1 MLAHVFL
8 AFVAALG
15 DFMFRAPHHFSHLCA
30 RPTLIAACMAIS
42 LQAHAESIQL
52 QLPAQSLASSLSA
65 VAQQAKIQLLF
76 DEAVLRNVKAT
87 ALSGTYTPQEA
98 ISQLLRGTDFSL
110 IQVDRTYV
118 VRPKEDGTTTSN
130 SLQLGA
136 VSVIGDGHEVD
147 SSSVGKSTMNQAE
160 INRYQANNIPSL
172 LSKLPGINLGGSLK
186 PGGQTINI
194 WGFGEAED
202 VPMTVDGATKSGFER
217 YKQGTI
223 FIEPEL
229 IKSIEVEKGPHD
241 VRTGN
246 GGFGGVVH
254 METKNAPDLLEDGKE
269 VGAMLKYGYSSNDHQ
284 QVYTGA
290 VYGRTEDGRADAL
303 VYYTKRDGG
312 DMKLADNMPNPD
324 NFYPINPK
332 RLPNTAQDMD
342 AQLLK
347 LNLHLND
354 EHSVGLSYSRS
365 NNYLWV
371 PFSAVSYPAPPNQ
384 NTIDKIGY
392 EAATRKYLSNRSTID
407 TTWSTKYKYQPLDN
421 PLVDLEV
428 SFSHSNTEQI
438 DERGAH
444 AYIQPTSGGR
454 KMETGYTDDMVQF
467 TNISL
472 LATGPLDH
480 VITTGLQF
488 RKHVRDVDMWMPGG
502 KYETPAYN
510 YGHYQPGFMPKGKVD
525 TNSFYIQDAITLGN
539 FTLTPSMRYDHVR
552 NRGEDND
559 APFYNH
565 AELGHD
571 YSAQTYAG
579 WSPRLSAFWKVTPH
593 TALFVDYSK
602 TWRAPVIDEQYEVQG
617 LGSRTAS
624 AVKLD
629 PERMTGWRAG
639 NITTFD
645 HIFSQND
652 TALIRTTLFRNK
664 LDDEIFKA
672 VGVGCAAQQSAG
684 SLSKDCKGQLPMAN
698 YRNIGS
704 LTIKGFE
711 VESFYDSTYMFGSLS
726 YSWMT
731 GTHQGAY
738 TNPWGPNVWARD
750 IPAPKWV
757 AVLGV
762 KIPDWDA
769 RIGWQGEFVRKTDRL
784 PSDKYSGGH
793 NSGSGDL
800 SFSHYA
806 NDDYNVQ
813 GLFANW
819 KPQQPYLKGTE
830 VNFTVDNLF
839 NKSYR
844 PMLSGLNAY
853 SQGRN
858 AKISVTRF
866 F

>member
-1 MLAHVFL
+1 M
-8 AFVAALG
+8 AF
-15 DFMFRAPHHFSHLCA
+15 
-30 RPTLIAACMAIS
+30 S
-42 LQAHAESIQL
+42 LHAHAESIQL
-52 QLPAQSLASSLSA
+52 HLPAQSLASSLSA
-65 VAQQAKIQLLF
+65 VAQQAGITLLF
-76 DEAVLRNVKAT
+76 DEELLRNIKAP
-87 ALSGTYTPQEA
+87 ALSGDYSAQDA
-98 ISQLLRGTDFSL
+98 ITQLLRGTDFSL

-118 VRPKEDGTTTSN
+118 VRPKEEGTTTSN
-130 SLQLGA
+130 SLQLSA
-136 VSVIGDGHEVD
+136 LSVIGNGNEVD
-147 SSSVGKSTMNQAE
+147 SSSVGKSTMDQAE
-160 INRYQANNIPSL
+160 INRYQSNNIPSL

-254 METKNAPDLLEDGKE
+254 METKDAPDLLEDGKNA
-269 VGAMLKYGYSSNDHQ
+269 GAMLKYGYSSNDHQ

-290 VYGRTEDGRADAL
+290 AYGRSEDGRADAL

-312 DMKLADNMPNPD
+312 DMKLAGHMPNPD
-324 NFYPINPK
+324 NVYPVNPK

-371 PFSAVSYPAPPNQ
+371 PFSAVSYPAPPNKD
-384 NTIDKIGY
+384 TINKIGY
-392 EAATRKYLSNRSTID
+392 DAATRKYLSNRSTVD
-407 TTWSTKYKYQPLDN
+407 TTWSGKYAYQPLDN
-421 PLVDLEV
+421 PLIDLEV
-428 SFSHSNTEQI
+428 KFSHSNTEQI
-438 DERGAH
+438 DERGLN
-444 AYIQPTSGGR
+444 AYVQPTTGGR
-454 KMETGYTDDMVQF
+454 KMETGYTDNMLQL

-472 LATGPLDH
+472 FPTGPLDH
-480 VITTGLQF
+480 VFTTGLQF
-488 RKHVRDVDMWMPGG
+488 RKHQREVDMWMPG
-502 KYETPAYN
+502 KTYDVPKYN
-510 YGHYQPGFMPKGKVD
+510 YGHYQPAFMPKGKVD
-525 TNSFYIQDAITLGN
+525 TNSFYIQDAITLGD
-539 FTLTPSMRYDHVR
+539 FTLTPSLRYDHVR
-552 NRGEDND
+552 NRGEEND
-559 APFYNH
+559 APYYNH
-565 AELGHD
+565 PQIGHD
-571 YSAQTYAG
+571 YSDQTYVG
-579 WSPRLSAFWKVTPH
+579 WSPRLSAFWKITPN
-593 TALFVDYSK
+593 TALFADYSK
-602 TWRAPVIDEQYEVQG
+602 TWRAPVIDEQYEVQA
-617 LGSRTAS
+617 LGNRTAS
-624 AVKLD
+624 AVNLD

-645 HIFSQND
+645 RIFSKND
-652 TALIRTTLFRNK
+652 KALIRTTLFRNK
-664 LDDEIFKA
+664 VDDEIFKA
-672 VGVGCAAQQSAG
+672 TGVGCAAQQTVGGMGDECAG
-684 SLSKDCKGQLPMAN
+684 LLPMAN

-711 VESFYDSTYMFGSLS
+711 VESFYDSTYLFGSLS

-731 GTHQGAY
+731 GSHEGAY

-784 PSDKYSGGH
+784 PSDKYAEGPAS
-793 NSGSGDL
+793 SVGDT
-800 SFSHYA
+800 FYDHYA
-806 NDDYNVQ
+806 NDAYNVQ
-813 GLFANW
+813 SVFANW
-819 KPQQPYLKGTE
+819 TPQQRYLKGTE

-839 NKSYR
+839 NTSYR

-853 SQGRN
+853 SPGRN